1 MDSEDATFDDV
12 AGSVLAQYA
21 KRRDELEE
29 QYERDDLVSI
39 LAHDIWRSSLMHR
52 AQLKGRPYS
61 LLSSSEE
68 NNLIGILEARPRS
81 SLTVAEA
88 IILRKLKVQR
98 VRIATSFSKSKRHVQ
113 LFYLFSTCESTT
125 YLARSCVP
133 SLLLRSLDYPPPLG
147 DRNPTLRCSALST
160 MQGRRRI
167 GARSC
172 RA

>member
-1 MDSEDATFDDV
+1 VDSEDAIFDDV

-39 LAHDIWRSSLMHR
+39 LAHDLWRSSLMHR

-68 NNLIGILEARPRS
+68 NNFIGILEARPRS
-81 SLTVAEA
+81 SLTVADA

-98 VRIATSFSKSKRHVQ
+98 VRIATSFSKSKRNIQSSFIFSALANSQ
-113 LFYLFSTCESTT
+113 LASPA
-125 YLARSCVP
+125 LAPQASCCA
-133 SLLLRSLDYPPPLG
+133 RWI
-147 DRNPTLRCSALST
+147 TLRP
-160 MQGRRRI
+160 
-167 GARSC
+167 
-172 RA
+172 